1 MDNFSDTGGKPDNLC
16 FMFDYWFVSLFS
28 DVFAGR
34 RHWDVWLDG
43 STCMLL
49 SRMVIIRVENNH
61 DVLHTFLFCNLY
73 GSDWFKPFFVVL
85 SCSGLVSDCF
95 HGFPQEGQR
104 QDGRV

>member
-1 MDNFSDTGGKPDNLC
+1 MDPFSDTGGKPDNLC

-43 STCMLL
+43 STCILL
-49 SRMVIIRVENNH
+49 SRMAIFLFEINH
-61 DVLHTFLFCNLY
+61 NVLHTCLVVICMGQI
-73 GSDWFKPFFVVL
+73 GSSRFVVL
-85 SCSGLVSDCF
+85 SWSGLLSDCF
-95 HGFPQEGQR
+95 YGFPQEGQR